1 MKARACFGLLCS
13 LLAAA
18 GACRRQPA
26 QAAAAPPQHVDSVIP
41 REIEVAQFR
50 AGLEQPSG
58 LLDAAPSRDALVA
71 RYVRALEHSDT
82 AALAALAIN
91 RAEFAYLYYPTN
103 PEAEPPY
110 DLSPD
115 LMWFLMQEGSRKGL
129 LRALEHRGGRPLGS
143 VDLTCNDPPSHQ
155 GENTVWSCLVHQE
168 RLFGPI
174 LERGGRFKFVSLA
187 NKL

>member
-1 MKARACFGLLCS
+1 MLCS

-41 REIEVAQFR
+41 REVEVARFR
-50 AGLEQPSG
+50 AGLERPSG
-58 LLDAAPSRDALVA
+58 LVNAAPTRDALVA
-71 RYVRALEHSDT
+71 RYVRALEQSDT
-82 AALAALAIN
+82 AALAGLAIN

-103 PEAEPPY
+103 PEAQPPY
-110 DLSPD
+110 DLSPE

-129 LRALEHRGGRPLGS
+129 LRALEQTRRPLS
-143 VDLTCNDPPSHQ
+143 ANRLHVQRPAEPP
-155 GENTVWSCLVHQE
+155 GRDAAWTSCLVQQE

-174 LERGGRFKFVSLA
+174 LERDGRFKFVSFA